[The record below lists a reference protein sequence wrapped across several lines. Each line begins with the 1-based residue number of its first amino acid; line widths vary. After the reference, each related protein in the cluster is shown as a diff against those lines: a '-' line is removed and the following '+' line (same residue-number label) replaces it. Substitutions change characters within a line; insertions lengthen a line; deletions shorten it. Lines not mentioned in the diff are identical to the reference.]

1 MLGFVIALLFGLAQ
15 MFLLSKMLKGA
26 TSGNI
31 RVLAVYLAAKLVAYI
46 AAVLLVL
53 LVFPNSLIACACGYA
68 AGLPIGAIVYFICFC
83 FKHPQK

>member
-1 MLGFVIALLFGLAQ
+1 MFGFVIALLFGLAQ

-31 RVLAVYLAAKLVAYI
+31 KALALYLAVKLVAYI

-68 AGLPIGAIVYFICFC
+68 AGLPLGATVYFVCFC
-83 FKHPQK
+83 FKRSQK